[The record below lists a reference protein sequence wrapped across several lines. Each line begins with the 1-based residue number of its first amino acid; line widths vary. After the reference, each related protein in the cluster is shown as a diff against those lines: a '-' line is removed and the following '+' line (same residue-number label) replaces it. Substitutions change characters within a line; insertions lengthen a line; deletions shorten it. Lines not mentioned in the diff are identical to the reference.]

1 MARRNK
7 GSVGVVGLGTM
18 GGAYA
23 KNLAAAG
30 WQVKGFDI
38 SAQAKRAATRAGVE
52 IAADVATL
60 AAAVPTIITSLPS
73 PAALDAT
80 VAALTAAKLP
90 PRVIIE
96 TSTFT
101 LDDKERAQ
109 RALSKAGHVVLDCPV
124 SGTGSQAAVKD
135 IAVYASGDTRA
146 IGKLRPLFADFSRV
160 AFDVGPF
167 GNGSRMKYVANL
179 LVTIH
184 NVASAEAIVLGMK
197 SGLDPQMVYDLISA
211 GVGKSRV
218 FEVRGPMMVKND
230 YKNVGMSVKLYH
242 KDISVIGDHATKLGV
257 PTPLFDASLP
267 IYASAMSL
275 GYGGQDT
282 ASVCAVLETMAGVK
296 RGKRQRRARAR

>member
-1 MARRNK
+1 
-7 GSVGVVGLGTM
+7 M

>member
-1 MARRNK
+1 
-7 GSVGVVGLGTM
+7 M

-30 WQVKGFDI
+30 WQVKGYDI
-38 SAQAKRAATRAGVE
+38 SAQAKRAATRAGIE

-60 AAAVPTIITSLPS
+60 AAGVPTIITSLPS

-101 LDDKERAQ
+101 LDDKERAE

-146 IGKLRPLFADFSRV
+146 IGKCARCSRISH
-160 AFDVGPF
+160 ALP
-167 GNGSRMKYVANL
+167 S
-179 LVTIH
+179 T
-184 NVASAEAIVLGMK
+184 SA
-197 SGLDPQMVYDLISA
+197 
-211 GVGKSRV
+211 
-218 FEVRGPMMVKND
+218 
-230 YKNVGMSVKLYH
+230 H
-242 KDISVIGDHATKLGV
+242 
-257 PTPLFDASLP
+257 
-267 IYASAMSL
+267 SAM
-275 GYGGQDT
+275 
-282 ASVCAVLETMAGVK
+282 AAG
-296 RGKRQRRARAR
+296 

>member
-1 MARRNK
+1 
-7 GSVGVVGLGTM
+7 M

-30 WQVKGFDI
+30 WQVKGYDI
-38 SAQAKRAATRAGVE
+38 SALAKRAATRAGVE

-60 AAAVPTIITSLPS
+60 AASVPTIITSLPS

-101 LDDKERAQ
+101 LDDKERAE

-124 SGTGSQAAVKD
+124 SGTGSQAVVKD
-135 IAVYASGDTRA
+135 IAVYASGDTRS

-230 YKNVGMSVKLYH
+230 YKNVSMSVKLYH

-296 RGKRQRRARAR
+296 RSKRQRRARAR

>member
-1 MARRNK
+1 
-7 GSVGVVGLGTM
+7 M

-30 WQVKGFDI
+30 WQVKGYDI
-38 SAQAKRAATRAGVE
+38 SAQAKRAATRAGIE

-101 LDDKERAQ
+101 LDDKERAE

-230 YKNVGMSVKLYH
+230 YKNVSMSVKLYH